1 MSFAPSPVA
10 GRGFAVIDFET
21 TGLLPEYH
29 HRAVEVAVVHLDPD
43 GIVTGHWDTLINPR
57 RDLGPQRIHGIAAK
71 DILGAPIFEE
81 VAAQLIELLSGRV
94 IVAHNASFDLRFLD
108 AELDRLD
115 YWRGDPWVSACTML
129 LARRHLGGGLSLADC
144 CDAFGI
150 PLDGAHRASVDA
162 LATARLLEAFLASS
176 PGSEWSEMLAAAPV
190 LPELKAPRAQ
200 WLARGSSVA
209 TAVSFLERIVVR
221 IPDVSDTE
229 EQAQYLAL
237 IDRCL
242 IDRYLSEHEK
252 AELVALA
259 DRTGIGRDTAL
270 RLHRE
275 YFVALGHAAW
285 ADGILTEDEASDLE
299 LVAALLD
306 IPDALRDEVLSTPD
320 TRLTSSPAVLLQG
333 FALAPGDEI
342 VLTGDMSRVR
352 SEWEDDLRAAGYVPK
367 AAVTKRVAVVVAADP
382 DSLSGKARKARDY
395 GIPVVGE
402 AWLRDLLGQP

>member
-1 MSFAPSPVA
+1 MSSASLPVR
-10 GRGFAVIDFET
+10 GPGFAVIDFET

-29 HRAVEVAVVHLDPD
+29 HRAVEVAVVHVAPD
-43 GIVTGHWDTLINPR
+43 GAVTGQWDTLINPR
-57 RDLGPQRIHGIAAK
+57 RDLGPQRIHGISAK
-71 DILGAPIFEE
+71 DVLGAPIFEE

-108 AELDRLD
+108 AELDRLG
-115 YWRGDPWVSACTML
+115 YWRGDPWVSLCTML
-129 LARRHLGGGLSLADC
+129 MARRHLGGGLSLADC

-162 LATARLLEAFLASS
+162 FATARLLEAFLASS
-176 PGSEWSEMLAAAPV
+176 PAGDWSELLKAAPV
-190 LPELKAPRAQ
+190 LPELTTSRAP

-209 TAVSFLERIVVR
+209 AAVSFLERIVVR

-237 IDRCL
+237 VDRCL

-252 AELVALA
+252 AELIALA

-270 RLHRE
+270 GLHRE
-275 YFVALGHAAW
+275 YFIALGHAAW
-285 ADGILTEDEASDLE
+285 ADGVLTEEEAADLE

-306 IPDALRDEVLSTPD
+306 IPDALCEEVLSAPD
-320 TRLTSSPAVLLQG
+320 VRLTSSPAVVLQG
-333 FALAPGDEI
+333 FALASGDEI